1 MLGPGSKREGVL
13 FERSKGNTALGLAIG
28 PETTEQEGL
37 TQDEMTGQDAPG
49 ELAISQSLT

>member
-49 ELAISQSLT
+49 ELAISQSFT